1 MESESSSIPSSSNPK
16 SKAPGGLAGFTII
29 WIGQLVSVVATQMS
43 QFALTLWIYQK
54 TSSAMALGLAQVF
67 YVTPFLIIT
76 PVAGAMVDRYSRKL
90 MMMVSDIGAGI
101 ATLSLLILSATG
113 VLQIWHL
120 YAAMT
125 VMGMV
130 NAFQWPSYSAAIT
143 TMVSKKQYG
152 RANGMMS
159 LVDAGPG
166 VIAPL
171 LAGTLI
177 AFIKLTGILT
187 IDVVTYAL
195 AVLTLSIVFV
205 PQPQH
210 TDEGRKAK
218 GNLWKESVF
227 GFKYIFARP
236 SLLGL
241 LTIFLVGNLFSGIAG
256 TLFAPIVL
264 ARTGNNSVMMGTV
277 QSTAAIA
284 AVVGAVIMSAWGGFK
299 RRING
304 IVWGWVISSLFGM
317 TLFGFG
323 RGLAAWIP
331 TVMILTIFGPLIN
344 SSSQSIWQSKVAP
357 DVQGRVFSA
366 RRLIAWTAQP
376 IAPLIAGS
384 VADYVLEPAMKSQ
397 TALSHFFGPWFGTG
411 PGAGMGILITICG
424 LGAGL
429 AGLFG
434 YMIPVI
440 RNVETLLPDHE
451 PEKVSETATVS
462 PSPAAGEPG

>member
-1 MESESSSIPSSSNPK
+1 MEIEPRTN
-16 SKAPGGLAGFTII
+16 SKAPGGLTGFTII

-43 QFALTLWIYQK
+43 QFALTLFIYQR
-54 TSSAMALGLAQVF
+54 TNSAMALGLAQVF

-76 PVAGAMVDRYSRKL
+76 PIAGAMVDRYSRKL

-101 ATLSLLILSATG
+101 ATLSLLILQAAG

-120 YAAMT
+120 YTAM
-125 VMGMV
+125 VVIGLV
-130 NAFQWPSYSAAIT
+130 NAFQWPAYSAAIT
-143 TMVSKKQYG
+143 TMVPKKQYG

-166 VIAPL
+166 VVAPL

-177 AFIKLTGILT
+177 AFIKLQGILT

-195 AVLTLSIVFV
+195 AVLTLAIVFI
-205 PQPQH
+205 PQPER
-210 TDEGRKAK
+210 TEEGRNAG

-241 LTIFLVGNLFSGIAG
+241 LILFLVGNLFSGIAG

-277 QSTAAIA
+277 QSAAAIA
-284 AVVGAVIMSAWGGFK
+284 AVVGGVVMSAWGGFK

-304 IVWGWVISSLFGM
+304 VVLGWVISSLFGM

-323 RGLAAWIP
+323 RTLAAWIP
-331 TVMILTIFGPLIN
+331 TIMILTIFGPLIN
-344 SSSQSIWQSKVAP
+344 SSSQSIWQTKVAP
-357 DVQGRVFSA
+357 DVQGRVFST
-366 RRLIAWTAQP
+366 RRLIAWIAQP

-384 VADYVLEPAMKSQ
+384 LADYVLEPAMKSP
-397 TALSHFFGPWFGTG
+397 TTLSHLLGPWFGLG
-411 PGAGMGILITICG
+411 PGAGMGILITVCG
-424 LGAGL
+424 LGAAL
-429 AGLFG
+429 TGLFG

-451 PEKVSETATVS
+451 PQKEVTTLST
-462 PSPAAGEPG
+462 

>member
-1 MESESSSIPSSSNPK
+1 METETSPSLPK
-16 SKAPGGLAGFTII
+16 SKSPSGLAGFTII

-43 QFALTLWIYQK
+43 QFALTLWIYQQ

-67 YVTPFLIIT
+67 YIVPFLIIT
-76 PVAGAMVDRYSRKL
+76 PLAGAMVDRYSRKL
-90 MMMVSDIGAGI
+90 MMMISDIGAGI
-101 ATLSLLILSATG
+101 ATLSLLILDAAG
-113 VLQIWHL
+113 ILHIWHL
-120 YAAMT
+120 YAAMIII
-125 VMGMV
+125 GLV
-130 NAFQWPSYSAAIT
+130 NAFQWPSYSATIT

-177 AFIKLTGILT
+177 AFIKLAGILT
-187 IDVVTYAL
+187 IDVITYIL
-195 AVLTLSIVFV
+195 AVVTLTIVFI
-205 PQPQH
+205 PQPH
-210 TDEGRKAK
+210 VTEEGKGAK
-218 GNLWKESVF
+218 GSIWKEAVF

-277 QSTAAIA
+277 QSTAAVA
-284 AVVGAVIMSAWGGFK
+284 AVVGGVIMSAWGGFK

-323 RGLAAWIP
+323 RGLTVWIP
-331 TVMILTIFGPLIN
+331 TIMMLTIFGPLIN
-344 SSSQSIWQSKVAP
+344 SSSQAIWQSKVAP
-357 DVQGRVFSA
+357 DLQGRVFA
-366 RRLIAWTAQP
+366 TRRLIAWTAQP
-376 IAPLIAGS
+376 ISPLIAGAL
-384 VADYVLEPAMKSQ
+384 ADYVLEPAMK
-397 TALSHFFGPWFGTG
+397 TPTTLAHLLGPWFGTG

-424 LGAGL
+424 VGAAL

-434 YMIPVI
+434 YMVPVI
-440 RNVETLLPDHE
+440 RNVEVLLPDHE
-451 PEKVSETATVS
+451 AEKKEAL
-462 PSPAAGEPG
+462 

>member
-1 MESESSSIPSSSNPK
+1 METEPNPAPK

-43 QFALTLWIYQK
+43 QFALTLWIYQR
-54 TSSAMALGLAQVF
+54 TSSAMALGLSQVF
-67 YVTPFLIIT
+67 YIVPFLIIT
-76 PVAGAMVDRYSRKL
+76 PIAGAMVDRYSRKL
-90 MMMVSDIGAGI
+90 TMMVSDIGAGI
-101 ATLSLLILSATG
+101 ATFSLLILETTG
-113 VLQIWHL
+113 ILQIWHL
-120 YAAMT
+120 YAAM
-125 VMGMV
+125 VVIGLV

-177 AFIKLTGILT
+177 AFIKLAGILT
-187 IDVVTYAL
+187 IDVITYLL
-195 AVLTLSIVFV
+195 AVVTLAIVFIPSPPV
-205 PQPQH
+205 
-210 TDEGRKAK
+210 TEEGTRAK
-218 GNLWKESVF
+218 GNLWQQSVF

-241 LTIFLVGNLFSGIAG
+241 LTIFLIGNLFSGIAG
-256 TLFAPIVL
+256 TLFAPAVL

-277 QSTAAIA
+277 QSCAAIA
-284 AVVGAVIMSAWGGFK
+284 AVVGGVIMSAWGGFK

-304 IVWGWVISSLFGM
+304 IVWGWVISSLVGM

-323 RGLAAWIP
+323 RNLAIWIP
-331 TVMILTIFGPLIN
+331 AVMILTIFGPLIN

-357 DVQGRVFSA
+357 DVQGRVFA
-366 RRLIAWTAQP
+366 TRRLIAWTAQP
-376 IAPLIAGS
+376 ISPLIAGS
-384 VADYVLEPAMKSQ
+384 LADYVLEPAMKTQSS
-397 TALSHFFGPWFGTG
+397 LSHMLGPWFGVG

-424 LGAGL
+424 IGAGL
-429 AGLFG
+429 VGLFG
-434 YMIPVI
+434 YLVPVI
-440 RNVETLLPDHE
+440 RNVEILLPDHE
-451 PEKVSETATVS
+451 IDKVEK
-462 PSPAAGEPG
+462 GR

>member
-1 MESESSSIPSSSNPK
+1 MNMDNKPFTNT
-16 SKAPGGLAGFTII
+16 KAPRGLTGFTII
-29 WIGQLVSVVATQMS
+29 WVGQLVSVIATQMS
-43 QFALTLWIYQK
+43 SFAMTLFIYQR
-54 TSSAMALGLAQVF
+54 TNSAMALGLAQVF

-76 PVAGAMVDRYSRKL
+76 PIAGAMVDRYSRKL

-101 ATLSLLILSATG
+101 ATVSLLVLQAMG

-120 YAAMT
+120 YTAM
-125 VMGMV
+125 VVIGLV
-130 NAFQWPSYSAAIT
+130 NAFQWPSYTAAIT

-195 AVLTLSIVFV
+195 AVLTLAIVFI
-205 PQPQH
+205 PQPEQ
-210 TDEGRKAK
+210 TEEGRQAK
-218 GNLWKESVF
+218 GNIWKESIF

-241 LTIFLVGNLFSGIAG
+241 LTIFLIGNLFSGIAG

-264 ARTGNNSVMMGTV
+264 VRTGNNSVMMGTV
-277 QSTAAIA
+277 QSAAAIA
-284 AVVGAVIMSAWGGFK
+284 AVVGGVVMSAWGGFK

-304 IVWGWVISSLFGM
+304 VILGWVISSLFGM

-331 TVMILTIFGPLIN
+331 TIMVLTVFGPMIN

-376 IAPLIAGS
+376 VAPLIAGS
-384 VADYVLEPAMKSQ
+384 LADYVLEPAMKAP
-397 TALSHFFGPWFGTG
+397 TTLSHLLGPWFGLG
-411 PGAGMGILITICG
+411 PGAGMGILITVCG
-424 LGAGL
+424 LGAAL
-429 AGLFG
+429 VGLFG

-440 RNVETLLPDHE
+440 RNVETILPDHE
-451 PEKVSETATVS
+451 PVGKVPEAVVPT
-462 PSPAAGEPG
+462 